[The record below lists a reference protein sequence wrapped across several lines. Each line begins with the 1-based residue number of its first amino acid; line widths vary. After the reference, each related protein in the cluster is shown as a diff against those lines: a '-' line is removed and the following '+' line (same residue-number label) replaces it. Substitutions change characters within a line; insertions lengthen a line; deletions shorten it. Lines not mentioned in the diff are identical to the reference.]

1 MKTLISIQDITK
13 KFFSSKGE
21 TDVIN
26 NISFDLY
33 ENEIVALLGPSG
45 CGKSTLLNILSK
57 LENVTSGKVNINC
70 KLGYMFQK
78 DNLMDWRN
86 IYNNITLGLEINH
99 LKTKE
104 NLEYVDS
111 LLKNMIYMILKIITL
126 KNYLEV

>member
-78 DNLMDWRN
+78 DNFICCF
-86 IYNNITLGLEINH
+86 IYFNH
-99 LKTKE
+99 MFNCYYFLF
-104 NLEYVDS
+104 
-111 LLKNMIYMILKIITL
+111 
-126 KNYLEV
+126 